1 MRIRWRYVL
10 IAMSML
16 LGLYLYFMYRSQD
29 TIVNA
34 LFAKLGAREFPFL
47 MNIWHKHYAIPQWCM
62 YSLPEGLWVF
72 SATLLSI
79 RLEFPIREKRIHL
92 KYLPFLFVML
102 VEFVQVLGITNGQFD
117 WLDIFVSFIFTVLA
131 LIIPSK
137 EQKKNAIESKEFWLL
152 ILIYAMVYLS
162 DVWV

>member
-1 MRIRWRYVL
+1 MRIWWRYIL
-10 IAMSML
+10 IAMAML

-92 KYLPFLFVML
+92 KYLPFLFAML
-102 VEFVQVLGITNGQFD
+102 VELVQVLGITNGQFD

-131 LIIPSK
+131 LLIPSK

-152 ILIYAMVYLS
+152 VLIYAMVYLS

>member
-1 MRIRWRYVL
+1 MRIWWRYIL
-10 IAMSML
+10 IAMAML

-92 KYLPFLFVML
+92 KYLPFLFAML
-102 VEFVQVLGITNGQFD
+102 VELVQVLGITNGQFD

-152 ILIYAMVYLS
+152 VLIYAMVYLS

>member
-1 MRIRWRYVL
+1 MRIQWRYIL
-10 IAMSML
+10 IAMAML

-34 LFAKLGAREFPFL
+34 LLAKLGAREFPFL

-92 KYLPFLFVML
+92 KYLPFLFAML
-102 VEFVQVLGITNGQFD
+102 VELVQVLGITNGQFD

>member
-1 MRIRWRYVL
+1 MRIWWRYIL
-10 IAMSML
+10 IAMAML

-34 LFAKLGAREFPFL
+34 LLAKLGAREFPFL

-79 RLEFPIREKRIHL
+79 RLEFPIRENRIHL
-92 KYLPFLFVML
+92 KYLPFLFAML
-102 VEFVQVLGITNGQFD
+102 VELVQVLGITNGQFD

-152 ILIYAMVYLS
+152 VLIYAMVYLS

>member
-1 MRIRWRYVL
+1 MRIRWRYIL
-10 IAMSML
+10 IAMAML

-34 LFAKLGAREFPFL
+34 LLAKLGAREFPFL

-92 KYLPFLFVML
+92 KYLPFLFAML
-102 VEFVQVLGITNGQFD
+102 VELVQVLGITNGQFD

-152 ILIYAMVYLS
+152 VLIYAMVYLS

>member
-1 MRIRWRYVL
+1 MRIWWRYIL
-10 IAMSML
+10 IAMAML

-34 LFAKLGAREFPFL
+34 LLAKLGAREFPFL

-92 KYLPFLFVML
+92 KYLPFLFAML
-102 VEFVQVLGITNGQFD
+102 VELVQVLGITNGQFD

-152 ILIYAMVYLS
+152 VLIYAMVYLS